1 MSPPPLTPPALVHR
15 CGSATAHGAADLLGV
30 RVGTDETSVLRILD
44 GRTGALQFETALDA
58 SARWSPF
65 AADIDADGHAELLVP
80 GGAPREGVLPSVTIL
95 HQSNDTWAAAGP
107 VWPTR
112 DFQLS
117 SVGAAGEIPR
127 GETLPPSWAYNVFH
141 ARPAV
146 DPAGTDLS
154 IQDASVC
161 WDPCAGTVT
170 IAARVGN
177 GGPGATVETGLV
189 ARAGSSVVAN
199 VPVPAL
205 EAGVLS
211 DELQL
216 TIPGTAF
223 DGGQVVLS
231 VDPEAV
237 VVECDEGD
245 NEVVLADPR

>member
-1 MSPPPLTPPALVHR
+1 M
-15 CGSATAHGAADLLGV
+15 
-30 RVGTDETSVLRILD
+30 
-44 GRTGALQFETALDA
+44 
-58 SARWSPF
+58 
-65 AADIDADGHAELLVP
+65 
-80 GGAPREGVLPSVTIL
+80 
-95 HQSNDTWAAAGP
+95 
-107 VWPTR
+107 
-112 DFQLS
+112 
-117 SVGAAGEIPR
+117 
-127 GETLPPSWAYNVFH
+127 
-141 ARPAV
+141 
-146 DPAGTDLS
+146 
-154 IQDASVC
+154 C
-161 WDPCAGTVT
+161 WDPCTGTVT

-177 GGPGATVETGLV
+177 GGPGASVETDLE
-189 ARAGSSVVAN
+189 ARAGNSVLAN